1 MNELDPVNIPAFK
14 RKRSL
19 AAKAKNSA
27 KQSVSLAMP
36 KKHRARRTK
45 RTYAV
50 REIEELPLTTQMPS
64 NELFPEPEID
74 DYEPISKS
82 SDSEIREMAICG
94 TCDGY
99 FDKIDVAVI
108 KVTSAIREGDILIF
122 EKDDGLFQQPIQ
134 SMQQNHRGISLAR
147 SGADIGVKV
156 CMKPKVGT
164 PVYKVI

>member
-1 MNELDPVNIPAFK
+1 MNELDSVNIPAFK

-19 AAKAKNSA
+19 AAKARNSA
-27 KQSVSLAMP
+27 KQSISLATP
-36 KKHRARRTK
+36 KKSKARKAK
-45 RTYAV
+45 RTYRIHA
-50 REIEELPLTTQMPS
+50 IEELPLTTQMPS
-64 NELFPEPEID
+64 NELFPEPELE
-74 DYEPISKS
+74 DYEPISKKA
-82 SDSEIREMAICG
+82 DSEIREMAICG

-134 SMQQNHRGISLAR
+134 SMQQNHRDISLAR
-147 SGADIGVKV
+147 SGSDIGVKV